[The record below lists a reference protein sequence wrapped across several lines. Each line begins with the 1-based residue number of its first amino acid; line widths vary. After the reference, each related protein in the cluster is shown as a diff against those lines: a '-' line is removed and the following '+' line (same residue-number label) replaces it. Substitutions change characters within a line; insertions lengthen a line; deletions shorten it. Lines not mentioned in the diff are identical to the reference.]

1 MWKTVGMVTVFQ
13 MGSQF
18 FQFLFSFIDI
28 ALGFFLI
35 SKKEPNKLVLAYG
48 AAGNEIYQDPFSFLG
63 CLLHTFRSACR
74 KPLSP
79 DGVLPCCG

>member
-1 MWKTVGMVTVFQ
+1 MEDSGHGDSLSDGVTVFPV
-13 MGSQF
+13 SVF
-18 FQFLFSFIDI
+18 FHRHRF
-28 ALGFFLI
+28 GVFLI